1 MRDDD
6 GHALTSEP
14 TDAELRALREAAGPV
29 AFTPGFTDRVMAR
42 QAALRA
48 SSADSADPSIDA
60 LRYVFVR
67 LAPLVAAAVLVLS
80 TANLLNASGRGQ
92 PILERL
98 LGLPTV
104 TLASAYSLDGTLTSW
119 GALNR

>member
-42 QAALRA
+42 QAALRKVPG
-48 SSADSADPSIDA
+48 S
-60 LRYVFVR
+60 
-67 LAPLVAAAVLVLS
+67 
-80 TANLLNASGRGQ
+80 ASGTRAPQGHS
-92 PILERL
+92 
-98 LGLPTV
+98 TV
-104 TLASAYSLDGTLTSW
+104 C
-119 GALNR
+119 GAEGI